1 MLSEC
6 DPISAEATHKNNV
19 KRVIRALEIFHAS
32 GIPKSEWDRRSKEI
46 PPDIEMLTF
55 CIVYRDREI
64 LYERIDRRVD
74 EMIRSG
80 LADETRFLMEKGYL
94 SPDTTA
100 GQAIGYKE
108 YACFLRGE
116 ISEDEAIDK
125 IKLATRHYAKRQLT
139 WFSAKEDIVKIYA
152 DKDGVVATP
161 EQLCDEIT
169 ERILEFC
176 K

>member
-1 MLSEC
+1 
-6 DPISAEATHKNNV
+6 V
-19 KRVIRALEIFHAS
+19 
-32 GIPKSEWDRRSKEI
+32 PKSEWDRRSKEV
-46 PPDIEMLTF
+46 PPDIDLLTF

-74 EMIRSG
+74 EMIKSG
-80 LADETRFLMEKGYL
+80 LADETRFLMENGYL

-108 YACFLRGE
+108 YACYLRGE
-116 ISEDEAIDK
+116 ISEDEAIEK

-139 WFSAKEDIVKIYA
+139 WFSAKEDIIKIYA
-152 DKDGVVATP
+152 DKDGAVATP
-161 EQLCDEIT
+161 EALCDEIS
-169 ERILEFC
+169 ERIVEFC